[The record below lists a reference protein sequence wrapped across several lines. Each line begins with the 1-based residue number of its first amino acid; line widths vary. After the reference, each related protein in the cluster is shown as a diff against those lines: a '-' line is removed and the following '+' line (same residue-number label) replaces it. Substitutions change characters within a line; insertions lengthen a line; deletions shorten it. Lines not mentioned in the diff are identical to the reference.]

1 MLGMRKNE
9 IKRARSTIW
18 RNTMIELL
26 KKTKAVVD
34 KVICHRVCDG
44 MAALAY
50 GAVALEW
57 LGKGE
62 ASAVLCVL
70 YLALALRG

>member
-1 MLGMRKNE
+1 MSELWKQ
-9 IKRARSTIW
+9 IKDMACR
-18 RNTMIELL
+18 
-26 KKTKAVVD
+26 VV
-34 KVICHRVCDG
+34 CHRVCDG

-57 LGKGE
+57 VGKGE
-62 ASAVLCVL
+62 ASAVLCVV